1 MGEERDREIEVE
13 DIATCKVVVPPIGKK
28 DRREKRK
35 FDSPPPPFSKMR
47 EFGGCCRM
55 LQQHRK
61 SGAIAWRAIQAAT
74 TTLSGMQATMQD
86 FFSIVGGLLLS
97 FSQTSIEAK
106 VVKLPA

>member
-1 MGEERDREIEVE
+1 
-13 DIATCKVVVPPIGKK
+13 
-28 DRREKRK
+28 
-35 FDSPPPPFSKMR
+35 
-47 EFGGCCRM
+47 M

-74 TTLSGMQATMQD
+74 TPSGMQATMQD

-106 VVKLPA
+106 VVKSPG

>member
-1 MGEERDREIEVE
+1 MQSGRPTD
-13 DIATCKVVVPPIGKK
+13 
-28 DRREKRK
+28 REKRSEGK
-35 FDSPPPPFSKMR
+35 KGSSIPPPPFSKMR

-55 LQQHRK
+55 LLQHRK

-74 TTLSGMQATMQD
+74 TPSGMQATMQD

-106 VVKLPA
+106 VKLPG

>member
-1 MGEERDREIEVE
+1 MQSGRPTD
-13 DIATCKVVVPPIGKK
+13 
-28 DRREKRK
+28 REKRSK
-35 FDSPPPPFSKMR
+35 GKKEVRFFPPFSKMR

-61 SGAIAWRAIQAAT
+61 SGAIAWRAIQAA